1 MKNFIIALFLF
12 LLPLLAT
19 AQEVTFD
26 TTYLSLVDGEY
37 FVIQRVEY
45 DNGEY
50 EEKSRVVGDSA
61 TTATFLLNAATNE
74 QNQLAQ
80 AAVTVIKRWQYRA
93 RYNEY
98 DALFQSLAGG
108 KLLWREAADQF
119 YSNFEGNWVIRY
131 NGEVK
136 QVQTDKLANSNVRFR
151 DDQNAVWLFL
161 IFSPRY
167 ISLRQWDGQN
177 WELYSEDGVLFTD
190 LDRKVILRK
199 LQQ

>member
-1 MKNFIIALFLF
+1 M
-12 LLPLLAT
+12 
-19 AQEVTFD
+19 
-26 TTYLSLVDGEY
+26 
-37 FVIQRVEY
+37 
-45 DNGEY
+45 
-50 EEKSRVVGDSA
+50 
-61 TTATFLLNAATNE
+61 
-74 QNQLAQ
+74 
-80 AAVTVIKRWQYRA
+80 
-93 RYNEY
+93 
-98 DALFQSLAGG
+98 LFQSLAGG